1 MVKMLERE
9 SVSISKLRTAT
20 LLFIHSL
27 YCTVGSQLTHF
38 WSREHTSSLLKQGKN
53 PLRVWKWEEEKGLFC
68 VRGSGGKKRDV
79 FLVRIT
85 AGSKVLCDNS
95 RFSLVMRLKFEIT
108 SVIFSFV
115 FAERRQAATQ

>member
-27 YCTVGSQLTHF
+27 YFTVGSQLTHF

-68 VRGSGGKKRDV
+68 VCGGGGKKRDIFFGANNCREQGALRQQQV
-79 FLVRIT
+79 FSCNEVE
-85 AGSKVLCDNS
+85 V
-95 RFSLVMRLKFEIT
+95 
-108 SVIFSFV
+108 
-115 FAERRQAATQ
+115 